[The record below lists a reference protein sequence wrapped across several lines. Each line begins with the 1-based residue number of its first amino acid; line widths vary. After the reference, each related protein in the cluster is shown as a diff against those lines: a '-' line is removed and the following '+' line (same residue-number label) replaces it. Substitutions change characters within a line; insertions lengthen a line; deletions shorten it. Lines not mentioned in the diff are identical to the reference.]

1 MSIKI
6 VLAAC
11 ATAIML
17 MPVSVSASSVT
28 CRSVGGYFNG
38 QPVSAARH
46 ATLHRSVLT
55 LSGTFNSKKSP
66 ARQLDCVKL
75 YSGVMCARKFG
86 PIGITVMTN
95 GTKMVETVTDPNGNE
110 IANIVYQCNGSFK
123 M

>member
-1 MSIKI
+1 MKI
-6 VLAAC
+6 LLAAC
-11 ATAIML
+11 GAAIML
-17 MPVSVSASSVT
+17 MPVSVSAASVT

-38 QPVSAARH
+38 QPVSAVRH
-46 ATLHRSVLT
+46 AAMRRSVLT

-95 GTKMVETVTDPNGNE
+95 RKKMVETVTDPNGNE
-110 IANIVYQCNGSFK
+110 IASIAYQCNGSFK